1 MDIRDR
7 PFRFHL
13 AALTCFPVGQVDADL
28 TAPRLD
34 GLAARVVKMLAFAI
48 REMKELQ

>member
-1 MDIRDR
+1 MNSRNR
-7 PFRFHL
+7 LFSFHF
-13 AALTCFPVGQVDADL
+13 AALTCFPVGQVDADP
-28 TAPRLD
+28 TAPGLD